1 MSSIYPPRVITWGRG
16 RGGRRCGGG
25 DGGGGDGGGFVDQT
39 LISNL
44 GSIKVPLDE
53 SSELSVSPRALL
65 ARVNE
70 SITI

>member
-1 MSSIYPPRVITWGRG
+1 MW
-16 RGGRRCGGG
+16 RRCGGT
-25 DGGGGDGGGFVDQT
+25 DGGGGGGGGGFVDQT

-53 SSELSVSPRALL
+53 SPELSVSPRVLL